1 MNEDIK
7 VQIGEP
13 EEKSVVYNPKMKMAL
28 RKSLAGDYIVSD
40 HADLDIVV
48 QPEKKQVLAFPKN
61 EMSDDVYAAQDRL
74 FDFLARK
81 GVLVRDSVQA
91 GNVYGTI
98 QATYPEATNGANET
112 EVVIYSIGRFIE
124 EEKPYYTHDDAL
136 EDAMVQSVTN
146 PSEEDSTELGEVPQ
160 EVEKGTVPK
169 YPAIKSYYRV
179 YQKGTQVLPLTYFIL
194 SSFGL
199 TQILVYGS
207 IFNPIRP
214 TKGKLGE
221 LFRCPMCLG
230 FWVGLFLWSLNSQT
244 ELFSFD
250 YSPLTA
256 ILLGCLSSGT
266 SYIIAMLFDDNGL
279 KISK

>member
-1 MNEDIK
+1 MNENIK

-28 RKSLAGDYIVSD
+28 RRTLS
-40 HADLDIVV
+40 ADLDIVV

-61 EMSDDVYAAQDRL
+61 EMSDEVYAAQDRL
-74 FDFLARK
+74 FDFLNRK

-124 EEKPYYTHDDAL
+124 EEKPYYAHEEAL
-136 EDAMVQSVTN
+136 EDEMTKALTD

-160 EVEKGTVPK
+160 EVEKGTVSK

-179 YQKGTQVLPLTYFIL
+179 Y
-194 SSFGL
+194 
-199 TQILVYGS
+199 
-207 IFNPIRP
+207 
-214 TKGKLGE
+214 
-221 LFRCPMCLG
+221 
-230 FWVGLFLWSLNSQT
+230 
-244 ELFSFD
+244 
-250 YSPLTA
+250 
-256 ILLGCLSSGT
+256 
-266 SYIIAMLFDDNGL
+266 
-279 KISK
+279 